1 MEADPSACL
10 RAISEERPYM
20 PISTQRYSRRRVL
33 SVASAGVLG
42 GLFLAACGGGSDSGT
57 TSTATVSQA
66 DIDKAMQTPT
76 TLTFWSWVPDIS
88 KEIAVFE
95 KKYPAIKINVVN
107 AGQGGS
113 GATAEYTKL
122 RTALKAGSGAPDLVQ
137 MEYQY

>member
-1 MEADPSACL
+1 MEVIPSACL

-20 PISTQRYSRRRVL
+20 PTSTQHYSRRRVL
-33 SVASAGVLG
+33 SVASGSVLG
-42 GLFLAACGGGSDSGT
+42 SLFLAACGGSGSGS
-57 TSTATVSQA
+57 TSTAAVSQA

-76 TLTFWSWVPDIS
+76 TLTFWTWVPDIS